1 MGTPSSDFL
10 LNEMTGPGPR
20 CTGPSW
26 EFWIREPGLN
36 ARIEWGGVGRMLLDG
51 FPMLDLQTN
60 LPNHLRDCAT
70 AKQALLQLARLLMR
84 PVACNY
90 YNQANISTFFERST
104 QQLPL
109 PHPNRSSVAQQL
121 PKGL

>member
-1 MGTPSSDFL
+1 
-10 LNEMTGPGPR
+10 LNT
-20 CTGPSW
+20 
-26 EFWIREPGLN
+26 
-36 ARIEWGGVGRMLLDG
+36 RIEWGDVGRMLLDG

-109 PHPNRSSVAQQL
+109 PHPEPQLGCAAAPKRSLEQL
-121 PKGL
+121 TP